1 MMARSGDAFFEPEV
15 CIHVHDRGQLC
26 WHDYRMVP
34 SLCVPGCNW
43 CMQFSS
49 RLYKMWFI
57 MCGKTSEKRNRN
69 NTLHNRSST
78 IETAQNTK
86 SFYTH
91 PLPFRSIAGFR
102 ILHRCSHLACY
113 HCSSL
118 LGRFCF
124 VHVKFDIAGLV
135 LLWSVLLLHHAGSR
149 NRPGPGTGIV
159 HEIGL
164 SKTDI
169 V

>member
-1 MMARSGDAFFEPEV
+1 MSE
-15 CIHVHDRGQLC
+15 LT
-26 WHDYRMVP
+26 
-34 SLCVPGCNW
+34 
-43 CMQFSS
+43 S
-49 RLYKMWFI
+49 RLVHAPIRSVVCEPKVDVCDI
-57 MCGKTSEKRNRN
+57 ILRKKKQKQHSSQQKQ
-69 NTLHNRSST
+69 HNINST
-78 IETAQNTK
+78 QHRIIV
-86 SFYTH
+86 YIH

-118 LGRFCF
+118 LCRFCF

-159 HEIGL
+159 HEIGC
-164 SKTDI
+164 SKTEI
-169 V
+169 VCEG